1 MTNMRRRQFMSLLGA
16 AALRPVAARAQRR
29 KVYRIGALLLGNA
42 DADAFRTTMRE
53 ELLKS
58 GYSEEHNI
66 TFDFRSAKGKLD
78 LLPGIAAELVQLNAD
93 VIVAV
98 FTPCALAAQPATRRI
113 PVVIVAADPVE
124 SGLVTS
130 LAHPGENITGVSLM
144 ASESHGKCVE
154 LFHDMIPSVQRI
166 AALRPI
172 RHGGKF
178 LNKFRSRAN

>member
-1 MTNMRRRQFMSLLGA
+1 MRRREFITLVGGA
-16 AALRPVAARAQRR
+16 AAAWPLAARAQRT

-58 GYSEEHNI
+58 GYSEGHNI
-66 TFDFRSAKGKLD
+66 AFDFRSAEGKLD

-93 VIVAV
+93 VVVAV
-98 FTPCALAAQPATRRI
+98 FTPCALAAQRATRRI

-130 LAHPGENITGVSLM
+130 LAHPGGNITGVSLM
-144 ASESHGKCVE
+144 ASESWQMCRTVPR
-154 LFHDMIPSVQRI
+154 HDSIRAAYCRAEQRCRSVV
-166 AALRPI
+166 AANP
-172 RHGGKF
+172 
-178 LNKFRSRAN
+178 